1 MILSLKKILI
11 SSMALVLALASLA
24 GCSKSN
30 AASSSVSSGPEKVAE
45 SSSLA
50 SSNSSSASSIAADP
64 SSTVSQSQDDTQQ
77 NLLTSM
83 QKAAE
88 QGKVIE
94 CEFPVKTK
102 TIEDVE
108 AKWGKEDKSEYIASA
123 KGTYAVYNKQNIT
136 FGFNK
141 GSQLFEVRS
150 YDSQLKSISLSKVK
164 DVLGKPDH
172 DVKSGTEEIIGY
184 VINSDY
190 KILMV
195 FPNPTT
201 SGEDPKLDHYSVFYP
216 RGTVNMMADDAGR
229 QW

>member
-1 MILSLKKILI
+1 MILSLKKIMI
-11 SSMALVLALASLA
+11 SSMALVLVLASLA

-30 AASSSVSSGPEKVAE
+30 AASSSVSSSPEKVAE

-50 SSNSSSASSIAADP
+50 SSSSSSTSSIADP
-64 SSTVSQSQDDTQQ
+64 SSAASQPQDDTQQ
-77 NLLTSM
+77 NLLVSM
-83 QKAAE
+83 KNAAE
-88 QGKVIE
+88 QGKVIQ

-184 VINSDY
+184 VINSDF

>member
-1 MILSLKKILI
+1 MILSLKKIMI
-11 SSMALVLALASLA
+11 SSMALVLVLASLA

-30 AASSSVSSGPEKVAE
+30 AASSSVSSSPEKVAE

-50 SSNSSSASSIAADP
+50 SSSSSSTSSIADP
-64 SSTVSQSQDDTQQ
+64 SSAASQPQDDTQQ
-77 NLLTSM
+77 NLLVSM
-83 QKAAE
+83 KNAAE
-88 QGKVIE
+88 QGKVIQ